1 MNYFR
6 ITGYVPQDNYCF
18 IIDSN
23 GLYEKLWQFSSF
35 LVQKGIKIVEV
46 SNIDKIIDINIKPAK
61 LDNNHIILRAIAKGE
76 PEYINQTANGNTYNA
91 VKVADKIYIPNNYIV
106 I

>member
-6 ITGYVPQDNYCF
+6 ITGYAPQDNYCF

-23 GLYEKLWQFSSF
+23 KLYEKLWQFSSF
-35 LVQKGIKIVEV
+35 LVQKGVKIVEV

-61 LDNNHIILRAIAKGE
+61 LDSNHIILRSIAKGE
-76 PEYINQTANGNTYNA
+76 PKYINQTANGNTYKA
-91 VKVADKIYIPNNYIV
+91 VKVADKIYIPASNLV
-106 I
+106 K